1 MTNEPQQIKL
11 DDIESELAKLME
23 EQQALAKKEQDL
35 ITKRKSLLDALAN
48 SIGHR
53 IIEELNILS
62 IDSFNSWFESTKHK
76 EKNEPI
82 RIPLPVE
89 TKQQPTDYK
98 QKLRKE
104 IEAKKETVYRW
115 IEEHETTQD
124 QLSVDIKKGRSFIGQ
139 ALSNSK
145 ANEKNPKKQSKNLD
159 LIIAS
164 MEEIDE
170 RKRDKQQNNAKIHI
184 ESQTNHIDNTQVHN
198 IDYAQLIA
206 DWLDKNN
213 ATTNRTNLA
222 KALNIPVSQLNDVIN
237 KKLQMKAKS
246 IYKQINKLFN
256 AKNSLIDHVE
266 RDIKLNPN
274 NKIIISIIPP
284 DDPETILYYK
294 GPGTDPTNESYL
306 ALEYTEHQYDAKLL
320 DINSTR
326 TFYTN
331 FIIENPDVLIDLTIV
346 PDNDLKQYS
355 QSYNQ

>member
-1 MTNEPQQIKL
+1 M
-11 DDIESELAKLME
+11 
-23 EQQALAKKEQDL
+23 
-35 ITKRKSLLDALAN
+35 
-48 SIGHR
+48 
-53 IIEELNILS
+53 
-62 IDSFNSWFESTKHK
+62 
-76 EKNEPI
+76 
-82 RIPLPVE
+82 
-89 TKQQPTDYK
+89 KQ
-98 QKLRKE
+98 
-104 IEAKKETVYRW
+104 
-115 IEEHETTQD
+115 QD

-145 ANEKNPKKQSKNLD
+145 ANEKNPKKQSTNLD

-164 MEEIDE
+164 MVKIDE
-170 RKRDKQQNNAKIHI
+170 RKRNKQQNNDKNII
-184 ESQTNHIDNTQVHN
+184 DNQTKHIDSTQVSN

-206 DWLDKNN
+206 DWLNEND

-222 KALNIPVSQLNDVIN
+222 KALNMPASQLNDVIN
-237 KKLQMKAKS
+237 RKLQMKAKS
-246 IYKQINKLFN
+246 IYKQIDKLFN

-306 ALEYTEHQYDAKLL
+306 ALDYTEKQYDAKLL

-346 PDNDLKQYS
+346 TANELKHYNHSYS
-355 QSYNQ
+355 Q